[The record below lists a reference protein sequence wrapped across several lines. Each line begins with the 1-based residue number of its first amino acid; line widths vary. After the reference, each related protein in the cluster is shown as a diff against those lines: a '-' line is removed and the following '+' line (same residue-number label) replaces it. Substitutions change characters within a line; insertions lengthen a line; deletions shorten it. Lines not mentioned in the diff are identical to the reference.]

1 MSSQP
6 AYLNVNNTPSKA
18 TFVTQTCVAG
28 QNVAQL
34 YTEHQPWLYKWLWGK
49 LGCSFQAA
57 DLAQDTFVKVLSQ
70 QIGQQNNQ
78 TQEQLKT
85 EQLREPR
92 AYLQV
97 LAQRTLF
104 DFWRRK
110 ELEQSYNQ
118 SLLEQE
124 ENYYL
129 SEETRAL
136 VLEALNQLDKI
147 LYSLEPISRQ
157 VFLLSQLRQFTYQE
171 ISEQMHMSVMTV
183 RRHMKKAILACAGI
197 K

>member
-1 MSSQP
+1 MSHQSHCFR
-6 AYLNVNNTPSKA
+6 VNTRSTINIASGRDN
-18 TFVTQTCVAG
+18 QDIS
-28 QNVAQL
+28 QL
-34 YTEHQPWLYKWLWGK
+34 YVEHQPWLYKWLWRK

-70 QIGQQNNQ
+70 QRGQQNNQ
-78 TQEQLKT
+78 QKSQQEIRQ
-85 EQLREPR
+85 PR

-97 LAQRTLF
+97 LAQRSLF

-110 ELEQSYNQ
+110 ELEQAYSQ
-118 SLLEQE
+118 SLLEQDAV
-124 ENYYL
+124 YGTC
-129 SEETRAL
+129 EETRAL
-136 VLEALNQLDKI
+136 VIEALNQLDQL

-171 ISEQMHMSVMTV
+171 ISEQMDMSVMTV
-183 RRHMKKAILACAGI
+183 RRHMKKAILACAGL